1 MNNHENLITAFY
13 AAFAKHDHAG
23 MAACYHDDVE
33 FTDPVFGTLKGVQA
47 KAMWQML
54 LERSKGSLQISFSNV
69 HATDTTGSAHWE
81 AIYPFSKTGRT
92 VHNKIDAAFQ
102 FKDGKIIKH
111 TDHFDLYKWS
121 RQAFGVTG
129 TLLGFTPFFQ
139 NKIRATATKSLHSY
153 LLKFT

>member
-1 MNNHENLITAFY
+1 MNSHENLITAFY
-13 AAFAKHDHAG
+13 AAFAKQDHAG

-33 FTDPVFGTLKGVQA
+33 FTDPVFGTLKGIQA

-54 LERSKGSLQISFSNV
+54 LERSKGNLKISFQNV
-69 HATDTTGSAHWE
+69 QANDSTGSARWE
-81 AIYPFSKTGRT
+81 AIYPFSTTGRM
-92 VHNKIDAAFQ
+92 VHNKIDASFQ

-111 TDHFDLYKWS
+111 TDHFDLYAWS
-121 RQAFGVTG
+121 RQAFGITG

-139 NKIRATATKSLHSY
+139 KKIRETAAKSLHSY